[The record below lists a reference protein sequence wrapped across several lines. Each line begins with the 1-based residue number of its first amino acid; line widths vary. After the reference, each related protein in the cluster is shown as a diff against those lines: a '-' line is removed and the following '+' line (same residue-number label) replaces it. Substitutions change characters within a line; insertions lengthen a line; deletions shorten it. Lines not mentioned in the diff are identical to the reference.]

1 MKKVSVIVPC
11 YNQSDYLSEA
21 LNSVLSQTYTNWEC
35 IVVNDG
41 SSDDTEKIAIEYC
54 EKDGRFKYVYQNNQ
68 GVSAARNNGIKKSC
82 GYYILPLDGDDVIE
96 PTYIELAIRHFEE
109 YPDTTLVYCK
119 ADFWGAKNG
128 PCWLPEYNYESMM
141 WNNCIFVSALY
152 KREDFDKTHGYNVN
166 MDKGL
171 EDWDF
176 WLSLLDANSVVYR
189 IDDVLF
195 HYRIKKQSRNVV
207 ATKYQDILR
216 RQIFNNHKSIYDKY
230 LCDIIKYHNDSMSL
244 GNELAYEREMSR
256 KIQSSYTY
264 RLGNFLLKPFRIV
277 RKLLIRK

>member
-11 YNQSDYLSEA
+11 YNQSEFLSEA

-35 IVVNDG
+35 VIINDG
-41 SSDDTEKIAIEYC
+41 SSDDTEKVAIEYC
-54 EKDGRFKYVYQNNQ
+54 ERDERFKYILQNNQ
-68 GVSAARNNGIKKSC
+68 GVSAARNNGIKESC

-119 ADFWGAKNG
+119 ADFFGAKIG
-128 PCWLPEYNYESMM
+128 SWWLPEYNYKSMI

-195 HYRIKKQSRNVV
+195 HYRIKEQSRNVY
-207 ATKYQDILR
+207 ATDNIDILR
-216 RQIFNNHKSIYDKY
+216 RQIFVNHRNIYDAHV
-230 LCDIIKYHNDSMSL
+230 CDIIKYHNDNLALKKALDYEERRAKQILSSVAYRIGSL
-244 GNELAYEREMSR
+244 V
-256 KIQSSYTY
+256 
-264 RLGNFLLKPFRIV
+264 LKPFKILK
-277 RKLLIRK
+277 KLFK